1 MFRNEYVAEREE
13 KQAVMEQHVQLSN
26 VVISSAETQGN
37 DRDYFVGVNTGV
49 EAGVGVAAAV
59 RLVGII
65 TNIVQC

>member
-37 DRDYFVGVNTGV
+37 DRDCLVGVNIGV
-49 EAGVGVAAAV
+49 EAGVGVAAGV
-59 RLVGII
+59 RLMGILS
-65 TNIVQC
+65 NIVQC